1 MSPVILFGVVAIN
14 LALSDAR
21 KGRSERSAH
30 RRAQARPPASAV
42 GEPALPDE
50 QLAAALAG
58 LDAEDRAVV
67 VLRFAVDLSVDEVAG
82 ILRTPTGTVKT
93 RTRRALAALRAE
105 GIDASADEEVVS

>member
-1 MSPVILFGVVAIN
+1 MPARVA
-14 LALSDAR
+14 A
-21 KGRSERSAH
+21 ERSAH
-30 RRAQARPPASAV
+30 RRAPGSPSRIGRWRAGP
-42 GEPALPDE
+42 PDE